1 MYDYTEVLFLVGRV
15 LFGGYF
21 VMSGLNHFMKSEML
35 TGYAQSKGVPMP
47 KVAVA
52 VSGFLLL
59 AGGLGVLTGA
69 YVGWAVAALVL
80 FLVPVSFKMHA
91 FWAIS
96 DPMAKMGDMTNFMK
110 NMALLGATLMLLI
123 IPSPWPFSLFAF

>member
-1 MYDYTEVLFLVGRV
+1 MYDYTEILFLVGRV

-52 VSGFLLL
+52 VSGLLLL

-69 YVGWAVAALVL
+69 YVGWAVLALAL

-91 FWAIS
+91 FWAIP
-96 DPMAKMGDMTNFMK
+96 DTMARMGDQVNFMK
-110 NMALLGATLMLLI
+110 NMALLGAALMLLM
-123 IPSPWPFSLFAF
+123 IPGPWPFSLFGY